1 MRNLMRDK
9 SGQPRWPL
17 RSMTLV
23 QTLAFAICISA
34 SATATEAQVPGELN
48 IRTFCNAVDS
58 KVPAGTFSHDTV
70 LYFYQDMLVEAAGV
84 SASDSPEIAYGKIR
98 LFMDANSAS
107 LVCNLTNFNPRN
119 GNVYKLAVA
128 RQFDGFIHDALDNWH
143 VDLNQ
148 VDVADSKTVL
158 DYITDRRATAGPTYA
173 RTLDRYYARFRAA
186 GARHAREL
194 R

>member
-1 MRNLMRDK
+1 M
-9 SGQPRWPL
+9 S
-17 RSMTLV
+17 
-23 QTLAFAICISA
+23 
-34 SATATEAQVPGELN
+34 GELN

-84 SASDSPEIAYGKIR
+84 SASDSPEMAYDKIR

-128 RQFDGFIHDALDNWH
+128 RQADGFINDALDNWH

-148 VDVADSKTVL
+148 VDATDGKTVL
-158 DYITDRRATAGPTYA
+158 DYISDRRATAGPTYA
-173 RTLDRYYARFRAA
+173 RTLSRYYDRFRAA
-186 GARHAREL
+186 GARHASEL